1 MKKRFVLVILV
12 IFCCSFVFSA
22 SRAKVKNKKNKSEET
37 VIVEQLD
44 QVQETVEK
52 QIPNNIAVPVPKTL
66 NFAEGTDWIPVFI
79 QGIITSNFQ
88 QYSGMNVIDRQ
99 NTDMV
104 KAEQK
109 LSENVE
115 YSESDVVEFGKLI
128 NARLIIA
135 GTIIEK
141 SGSYALSFSI
151 TDIQTG
157 ETKSSAYIPT
167 CLYSFLESGAAANQ
181 ISYELMK
188 NFGISLSTDVEKKL
202 TNSAENEEM
211 IAQSSLAK
219 GIVAEN
225 KGTNIEALTYYI
237 KASKSDQKLREAT
250 SRMQNMTTVV
260 SSGNFG
266 ANAKNLIKLRK
277 EWDNLLREAAE
288 LIASNP
294 PEFAFYYN
302 TDIHVKEMTEE
313 DYENETMSFYVTSP
327 ALIPTDYTN
336 RKIAN
341 DLLRSLRFIDESE
354 NWGEK
359 LNGFPV
365 TYFKEIKGDSWVN
378 KLDSKKPDEYI
389 FTMNLLDANK
399 KTIATHKVTF
409 HVSYKTDQDWYKT
422 RYYVSYEGVPQRIG
436 DEFYVNFNSVSVENA
451 DTDTLYITVDN
462 NNSQEI
468 CIQPFKEMTYEG
480 TCSQCGEF
488 ERYYL
493 DKTSKTN
500 FILTTAGGYYDWD
513 DPYFSSD
520 SSFSNANSIMF
531 LGGLESYQPRWSG
544 DNLKILILPSGIN
557 RIWLTDYERPLFPSL
572 EIICFRGSKEEW
584 EQINGKSVPSN
595 IKIIFDYLGVFE
607 EALES
612 SLERALKK
620 TSPDYERYQYYSNKY
635 KSNN

>member
-1 MKKRFVLVILV
+1 MKERFVLVILV

-37 VIVEQLD
+37 VIVEQSD

-188 NFGISLSTDVEKKL
+188 NFGISLSTDAEKKL

-237 KASKSDQKLREAT
+237 KASKSDKKLREAT

-341 DLLRSLRFIDESE
+341 DLLRSLRSIDESE

-409 HVSYKTDQDWYKT
+409 HVSYKIDQDWYKT

-513 DPYFSSD
+513 NSYFSSD

-531 LGGLESYQPRWSG
+531 LGGLESYQPRWSQ

-595 IKIIFDYLGVFE
+595 IKIIFDYSGVFE

-620 TSPDYERYQYYSNKY
+620 TSSDYERYQYYSNKY